1 MKTISAVLLALFA
14 VTAIQAQ
21 SLEECRDLARQHYP
35 ETRQYDLID
44 KAEQYSLSNAA
55 KSWIPQI
62 SLSGQATYQSA
73 TPTYPDIFQSMMSAN
88 GIDMTGIRKDQYKVA
103 IDIVQNIWDGGVS
116 RTNKEIAKAEATVQR
131 HNADI
136 SLYNLQ
142 SRIDEIYFS
151 ILLLEE
157 RVRQIETMTSV
168 LESNLERIRTYY
180 KNGTATLSDVNAIEA
195 EMLTMKQSL
204 GQVKSARESYRSI
217 LELFIG
223 KPLQEEPLEYPEIKE
238 VASNTSA
245 RPELALLD
253 TRDSQIQLQRKAL
266 DAALTPRVSVFA
278 QSYYGYPGLDIFK
291 SMMSPKWTWNTV
303 AGLRISWNIGP
314 LYTRENDLKKL
325 DISQQQ
331 IAVQRDLF
339 LFNSNIAT
347 KQQRDEIER
356 LKKAL
361 EDDRRIVEL
370 RHSIRT
376 AAESQLENGIIAT
389 TDLLR
394 KIAEETTAELNR
406 STHEIE
412 LLQAIY
418 QVTNPVNQ

>member
-1 MKTISAVLLALFA
+1 MEIMAGGASFA
-14 VTAIQAQ
+14 PNRW
-21 SLEECRDLARQHYP
+21 SLP
-35 ETRQYDLID
+35 
-44 KAEQYSLSNAA
+44 
-55 KSWIPQI
+55 
-62 SLSGQATYQSA
+62 
-73 TPTYPDIFQSMMSAN
+73 
-88 GIDMTGIRKDQYKVA
+88 
-103 IDIVQNIWDGGVS
+103 
-116 RTNKEIAKAEATVQR
+116 AEATVQR

-418 QVTNPVNQ
+418 KLKNTLNQ